1 MNTGEETTLKTRL
14 TDDLIPE
21 WKDQQNFRA
30 PRHDEDLT
38 FDRHLIG
45 FGNYQSQEWYF
56 IFSDG
61 ERSECRT
68 N

>member
-1 MNTGEETTLKTRL
+1 L

-38 FDRHLIG
+38 FDRHIIG